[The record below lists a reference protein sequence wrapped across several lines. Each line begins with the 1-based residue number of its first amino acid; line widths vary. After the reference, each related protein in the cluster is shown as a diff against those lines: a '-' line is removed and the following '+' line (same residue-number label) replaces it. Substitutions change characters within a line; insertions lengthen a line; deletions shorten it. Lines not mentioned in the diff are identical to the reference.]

1 MPAYERSA
9 DVDAPVFDLPG
20 DHPPGL
26 EVDTRFVFRRSTQG
40 SARPRTVALDVF
52 ADFWE
57 GMHFVNSEPA
67 RLEAQ
72 REIPVT
78 VVAAMTSTFHVDSTT
93 GTIGEASLVR
103 MFDRVL
109 HQLNDFLP
117 MFGFVRT
124 DVSIGAVRRTELPSH
139 IPVVVDFLYRGHR
152 SLS

>member
-1 MPAYERSA
+1 VADIEGIRSPLMATFLIELPFDLGLWEGATVPAYERSA
-9 DVDAPVFDLPG
+9 DVFDLPG

-40 SARPRTVALDVF
+40 SARQRTVALDVF

-78 VVAAMTSTFHVDSTT
+78 VVAATTSTFHMDSTT
-93 GTIGEASLVR
+93 GAIGEASLVR

-109 HQLNDFLP
+109 H
-117 MFGFVRT
+117 R
-124 DVSIGAVRRTELPSH
+124 
-139 IPVVVDFLYRGHR
+139 
-152 SLS
+152 